1 MKIIFDFK
9 GSVFGQKENI
19 ELELSDKATVL
30 ESLESIC
37 KKIPSLQQL
46 LFKDDDIRNDIVIL
60 VDQLDVKAMNLFSSQ
75 LKNGQKIT
83 ILPLAHGG

>member
-9 GSVFGQKENI
+9 GSIFGQKENI
-19 ELELSDKATVL
+19 ELELPEKTSIM
-30 ESLESIC
+30 ESLKLIC
-37 KKIPSLQQL
+37 KNIPSLLQL
-46 LFKDDDIRNDIVIL
+46 LFKDENIRSDIVIL
-60 VDQLDVKAMNLFSSQ
+60 VDQLDVKALNLLTSH